1 MYNYRSLE
9 TVPVG
14 AQFTGGR
21 EKRPNQVEM
30 LTTAV
35 TEMAKATISQQSQDP
50 AAPTG
55 ISPGKIANLRTNY
68 LQQMRDIHS
77 LFESG
82 ALNEKEF
89 QEQKQPVL
97 QQLKKLSQ

>member
-1 MYNYRSLE
+1 MYINYRSLE

-14 AQFTGGR
+14 AQFTGER
-21 EKRPNQVEM
+21 EKRPNQVKM

-35 TEMAKATISQQSQDP
+35 TEMAKAMT
-50 AAPTG
+50 PTT
-55 ISPGKIANLRTNY
+55 PGKIANLCTNY

>member
-1 MYNYRSLE
+1 M
-9 TVPVG
+9 
-14 AQFTGGR
+14 FTGGR

-35 TEMAKATISQQSQDP
+35 SDMAKAMSPPTTPNSRVVAVTQDSATI
-50 AAPTG
+50 TG

-68 LQQMRDIHS
+68 LQQMRDLHS

-82 ALNEKEF
+82 ALNETEF
-89 QEQKQPVL
+89 QEQKQPIL
-97 QQLKKLSQ
+97 QQLKKLSQY